1 MSEQPQSMG
10 VLILAAGRG
19 VRMHSG
25 RPKVLQPLLEEPVVY
40 YPLSAA
46 AGSGMKNVAVLV
58 GHKGEM
64 VEEYINS
71 EWPGVEVIWQHE
83 QLGTGHA
90 VKSAEQWWRQFESV
104 LVLSGDVPLVRPSTL
119 SGMVERNIKFSP
131 RCTMMSFIADDPS
144 GYGRVVRLA
153 DGGVRIVE
161 EGDASEEELLTQ
173 EINAGVYL
181 FDTASLS
188 AVISQLTSDNELGE
202 YYLTDT
208 VQLIGDTE
216 GDVCVMICDDQ
227 KELVGVNTPNDLAMA
242 SVMLKKRIID
252 GHMKNGLKCMDPDTT
267 WIGPRVE
274 MESDVIIEPG
284 VQVWGKSRLSDGCR
298 VGAWTSLRNVRME
311 PNSVVMGPSVVS
323 DAVIGEGAEVGPF
336 AYVRNGVRME
346 AGSKVGRFVEVKNST
361 LGEGVKALH
370 LSYLGDATIGKGTN
384 IGAGTVTCNY
394 DGVGKN
400 ETAIG
405 EGCFV
410 GSDTMFVAP
419 VCMGDRATTAAGS
432 VITKDI
438 PDGALGIA
446 RERQTNIDGWNAR
459 KSIIVA
465 GQKHGGEA

>member
-1 MSEQPQSMG
+1 
-10 VLILAAGRG
+10 
-19 VRMHSG
+19 
-25 RPKVLQPLLEEPVVY
+25 
-40 YPLSAA
+40 
-46 AGSGMKNVAVLV
+46 
-58 GHKGEM
+58 
-64 VEEYINS
+64 
-71 EWPGVEVIWQHE
+71 
-83 QLGTGHA
+83 
-90 VKSAEQWWRQFESV
+90 
-104 LVLSGDVPLVRPSTL
+104 
-119 SGMVERNIKFSP
+119 MVERNVQFST
-131 RCTMMSFIADDPS
+131 RCTIMSFIADNPS

-161 EGDASEEELLTQ
+161 ESDASEEELLTQ

-188 AVISQLTSDNELGE
+188 TVIDQLTRDNELGE

-216 GDVCVMICDDQ
+216 GDVSVIICDDQ
-227 KELVGVNTPNDLAMA
+227 MELVGVNTPNDLAMA
-242 SVMLKKRIID
+242 SVVLKNRIID
-252 GHMKNGLKCMDPDTT
+252 GHMENGLKCMDPNTT

-274 MESDVIIEPG
+274 MEPDVTIEPG
-284 VQVWGKSRLSDGCR
+284 AQIWGKSRLADGCR
-298 VGAWTSLRNVRME
+298 VGAWTSLRNVQME
-311 PNSVVMGPSVVS
+311 PNSIIMGPSVVS

-336 AYVRNGVRME
+336 AYVRNGVRMK

-370 LSYLGDATIGKGTN
+370 LSYLGDTTIGKGTN

-394 DGVGKN
+394 DGADKN

-419 VCMGDRATTAAGS
+419 VRMGDRATTAAGS

-446 RERQTNIDGWNAR
+446 RERQSNIDGWSDR
-459 KSIIVA
+459 KSISRA
-465 GQKHGGEA
+465 GRKDGGEA